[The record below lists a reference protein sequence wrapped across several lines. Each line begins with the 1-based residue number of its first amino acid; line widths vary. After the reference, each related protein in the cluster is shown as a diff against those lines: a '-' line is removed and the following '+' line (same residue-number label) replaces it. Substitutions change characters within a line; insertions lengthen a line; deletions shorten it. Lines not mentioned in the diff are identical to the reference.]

1 MSVYTPI
8 VDERLVQSLRAQA
21 RTVNVTCADINLR
34 RAARAVTQMY
44 DRFLAASNLQVTQ
57 FSLLVACAVAG
68 PAPITNLAEKLVM
81 DRTTLAR
88 NLKPLTTRGLVKIA
102 NGDDRRVHVV
112 ALSDRG
118 YAALAKALP
127 LWQEAQTK
135 IVEGFGQP
143 RLSSLLQDL
152 SALVRLARE
161 R

>member
-1 MSVYTPI
+1 M
-8 VDERLVQSLRAQA
+8 DRKLVQSLRAQSN
-21 RTVNVTCADINLR
+21 TVNATCADINLR

-44 DRFLAASNLQVTQ
+44 DRFLAASDLQVTQ

-68 PAPITNLAEKLVM
+68 PVPVTALAEKLVM

-88 NLKPLTTRGLVKIA
+88 NLKPLQTRGLVQVSA
-102 NGDDRRVHVV
+102 GDDRRVHVV
-112 ALSDRG
+112 ALSERG
-118 YAALAKALP
+118 YSALAKALP
-127 LWQEAQTK
+127 LWQEAQAQMVK
-135 IVEGFGQP
+135 GFGEP

>member
-1 MSVYTPI
+1 M
-8 VDERLVQSLRAQA
+8 DERMVQSLRAQSN
-21 RTVNVTCADINLR
+21 TVNATCADLNLR

-68 PAPITNLAEKLVM
+68 PVPITTLAEKLVM

-88 NLKPLTTRGLVKIA
+88 NLKPLQTRGLVKVA
-102 NGDDRRVHVV
+102 KGDDRRVHVV

-118 YAALAKALP
+118 YSALAKALP
-127 LWQEAQTK
+127 LWHEAQTQMVK
-135 IVEGFGQP
+135 GFGQP

-161 R
+161 G